1 MSKPGDNPADPFKK
15 ALAEATKVM
24 ANDADLTVTYSVD
37 PSGISGDTVRL
48 PQISRRMTRDEV
60 LVARGTADALALY
73 HRYHDAPT
81 HARYAPQGA
90 MARELYEA
98 METAR
103 CEALG
108 ARDMPG
114 TAGNIDAKIGV
125 DADRLGYAE
134 ISDRSQAPLSTAAGY
149 LIRHLAT
156 GRELPTGAK
165 NVMELW
171 QGFIEEQAS
180 GTLENLHAK

>member
-24 ANDADLTVTYSVD
+24 ANDADLTVTYTVD
-37 PSGISGDTVRL
+37 PAGVSGDNMRL
-48 PQISRRMTRDEV
+48 PQVSRRMTRDEV

-73 HRYHDAPT
+73 HRYHDAGT
-81 HARYAPQGA
+81 HARYAPDGA

-114 TAGNIDAKIGV
+114 TAGNIDAKIG
-125 DADRLGYAE
+125 AEATRLNYGTL
-134 ISDRSQAPLSTAAGY
+134 SDRADAPLSTGGWIFDPSSGHRARNAPCCGQ
-149 LIRHLAT
+149 RHGPVARIYRRT
-156 GRELPTGAK
+156 GCRNPR
-165 NVMELW
+165 
-171 QGFIEEQAS
+171 
-180 GTLENLHAK
+180 